1 MTIHLSQIGR
11 HMTTT
16 TPEPRHLIGLK
27 IFDFGRIEAVELDF
41 DPAGGVFAVSG
52 QNGAGKST
60 ILDAL
65 EAVIAGRKAPQKQQP
80 IRAGSDSARIVADFG
95 DLVVT
100 RTYKAAASG
109 KTTTTLKA
117 ENAEGLRYSSSEEIV
132 GALWNAIA
140 VDPAAFAQLP
150 AREQV
155 ATLVELLGFDPAEL
169 DAQIAEATERRTV
182 IGRDV
187 TRLKGVVDS
196 TPVVPSSTPDDEVD
210 AVVIVAQ
217 RDDVRR
223 AMNHAWNAVHARDN
237 ERNGL
242 RAHEAEVEK
251 IRQQLEAANR
261 VTEERE
267 ADLRQAEEVASN
279 AEEALPG
286 LTEQD
291 EGLSLQLASV
301 QATNAAVRA
310 KRQRKAATAEHAAA
324 KAAYDEQTASIKA
337 AQAAKAKAFE
347 DASDRLPVPGLS
359 ITDGVVTL
367 NGTPLS
373 QASTGEGVEVGFRIV
388 RALSPHLRAVLIR
401 NGSNLDGERLAQID
415 ALARD
420 AGMTTLVELVGE
432 APDYPGVT
440 IVDGAVSEV
449 HS

>member
-1 MTIHLSQIGR
+1 
-11 HMTTT
+11 MTTT

-27 IFDFGRIEAVELDF
+27 IYDFGRIEAVELGF

-80 IRAGSDSARIVADFG
+80 IRAGADSARIVADFG

-117 ENAEGLRYSSSEEIV
+117 ENAEGIRYSSSEEIV

-155 ATLVELLGFDPAEL
+155 ATLVELLGFDPATL
-169 DAQIAEATERRTV
+169 DAQIADAEERRLV

-187 TRLKGVVDS
+187 KRLAAVVES
-196 TPVVPSSTPDDEVD
+196 TPVVPTSTPDDEVS
-210 AVVIVAQ
+210 AA
-217 RDDVRR
+217 
-223 AMNHAWNAVHARDN
+223 AL
-237 ERNGL
+237 L
-242 RAHEAEVEK
+242 R
-251 IRQQLEAANR
+251 
-261 VTEERE
+261 ERE
-267 ADLRQAEEVASN
+267 AAEAFIAQYVQLGHDADNMRRAADSYSLDIDRMTDEVARLEREIAN
-279 AEEALPG
+279 AAVHRDEAVAAHRDLDDRYKADEADRVAAE
-286 LTEQD
+286 TKREQITAQIENLD
-291 EGLSLQLASV
+291 DV
-301 QATNAAVRA
+301 NRAVRA
-310 KRQRKAATAEHAAA
+310 KRERNAAKAEHAAA
-324 KAAYDEQTASIKA
+324 LARHAEQQERIDAAR
-337 AQAAKAKAFE
+337 AAKAKAFE